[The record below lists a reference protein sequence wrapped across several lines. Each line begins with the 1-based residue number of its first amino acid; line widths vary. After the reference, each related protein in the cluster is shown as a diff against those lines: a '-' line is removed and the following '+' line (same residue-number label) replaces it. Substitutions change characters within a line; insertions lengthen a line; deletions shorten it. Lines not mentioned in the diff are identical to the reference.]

1 MMMADMS
8 SVMISSVECYTSLGV
23 SHLAEAVLKET
34 RMTTIGIIGSGH
46 VGSNLA
52 EAAIAHGY
60 DVVLSNSQGPDTLTG
75 LINDLGSHARAAT
88 PAEAA
93 AEGDFA
99 IVAIPV
105 TTIDQVPVEPLAGK
119 VVIATINYFPQRDG
133 HFPQIDNGTT
143 TVPGLLQA
151 HLPTSRVVRA
161 FSMINAAEMSGDGHP
176 EGDPKRRALALAGD
190 DPAAKQLVAR
200 LYNEFGFDAVDIGG
214 LDESWRIDAGQPA
227 FVVPQNV
234 AELKA
239 NVAKAKR
246 GA

>member
-1 MMMADMS
+1 
-8 SVMISSVECYTSLGV
+8 
-23 SHLAEAVLKET
+23 
-34 RMTTIGIIGSGH
+34 MTTIGIIGSGH

-52 EAAIAHGY
+52 QAAIAHGY
-60 DVVLSNSQGPDTLTG
+60 EVLLSNSQGPETLSD
-75 LINDLGSHARAAT
+75 LVKDLGPHARAAT

-93 AEGDFA
+93 AAGDFA
-99 IVAIPV
+99 IVAIPI

-119 VVIATINYFPQRDG
+119 VVIATVNYFPQRDG
-133 HFPQIDNGTT
+133 HFPEIDNGMT

-190 DPAAKQLVAR
+190 DPAAKQLVANV
-200 LYNEFGFDAVDIGG
+200 YNEFGFDALDIGG
-214 LDESWRIDAGQPA
+214 LDESWRVDAGQPA
-227 FVVPQNV
+227 FVVPQNL

-246 GA
+246 GAWR